1 MKTIEGYWLIT
12 PDDLAWRPSNLMRI
26 PNADYLERTGSEIL
40 GARQWRLPPKS
51 ANTLHR
57 HVRAEEFYF
66 VLEGTGR
73 IRIDDTT
80 LTVPR
85 HGGVLVGPGRMRQ
98 VFNDT
103 DLDALWLIVGAPEE
117 LEFIKGSKSPTDLSR
132 FYPVDPTGLPKEL
145 AGVVW
150 PPGDAAP
157 TIAAVER
164 QDDATKAATASD
176 VPKVTEAAPATA
188 RIDYASA
195 KPEFIAR
202 LRAITKEQASFGLD
216 GGLRALVETRVS
228 QINGCAY
235 CIGLHGREARERG
248 ESPERLE
255 ALSVWRES
263 PLFTEAERAALA
275 WAESLTHIAA
285 TQAGDA
291 DYARL
296 GRHFSEAEIVELSL
310 SISLANFWNRMAG
323 GFRKKPTGAAAE

>member
-1 MKTIEGYWLIT
+1 MKTVEGFWLIT
-12 PDDLAWRPSNLMRI
+12 PEDLAWRPSNLMRI
-26 PNADYLERTGSEIL
+26 PNADYLERTGSELL
-40 GARQWRLPPKS
+40 GVRQWRLPPKS

-103 DLDALWLIVGAPEE
+103 DVDALWLIVGAPEE
-117 LEFIKGSKSPTDLSR
+117 LEFIKGSKSATDLSR
-132 FYPVDPTGLPKEL
+132 FYPVDPTRLPKEL
-145 AGVVW
+145 DGVVW
-150 PPGDAAP
+150 PREEGAVETAAP
-157 TIAAVER
+157 
-164 QDDATKAATASD
+164 
-176 VPKVTEAAPATA
+176 
-188 RIDYASA
+188 RIDYASI
-195 KPEFIAR
+195 KPEFVAR
-202 LRAITKEQASFGLD
+202 MRAITKEQVSFGLN
-216 GGLRALVETRVS
+216 GGLRALIETRVS

-248 ESPERLE
+248 ESAERLE
-255 ALSVWRES
+255 ALAGWRES
-263 PLFTEAERAALA
+263 SLFNEAERAALG

-285 TQAGDA
+285 THAGDA

-296 GRHFSEAEIVELSL
+296 GRHFSETEIVELSL
-310 SISLANFWNRMAG
+310 AISLTNFWNRMAG
-323 GFRKKPTGAAAE
+323 GFRKTQVGAAG